1 MSKQLLGSL
10 SGGTGVPA
18 RYHAVIRTEDGVR
31 MSDSFYEELFGVRGK
46 VALVTGG
53 TRGIG
58 LMIAEGLVRAGARV
72 YVASRKVDACVE
84 TERAL
89 GQFGHCTAIPSD
101 IGNVAGCE
109 LLAGEI
115 ASREERLH
123 ILVNNAGL
131 TWSLPIDEFT
141 EKAWDRVVDLD
152 VKSPFFLTQKLLPLL
167 RAAAT
172 ADERASVVNVTSVN
186 GIKPSGLMNYSY
198 VAAKAG
204 LGQLSAQM
212 ARDLMDDHINVNVV
226 APGPFK
232 SKMTAPLFATDEMDR
247 QMIES
252 FPMKRWGRME
262 DAAGL
267 TIFLSS
273 RAGSYLTGVTLPCD
287 GGATTIG

>member
-1 MSKQLLGSL
+1 
-10 SGGTGVPA
+10 
-18 RYHAVIRTEDGVR
+18 
-31 MSDSFYEELFGVRGK
+31 MSDFYEHLFGVRGK

-72 YVASRKVDACVE
+72 YVSSRKVDACMAA
-84 TERAL
+84 ERAL
-89 GQFGHCTAIPSD
+89 GEHGHCVAIPGD
-101 IGNVAGCE
+101 IGDIDGCE
-109 LLAGEI
+109 AV
-115 ASREERLH
+115 AAAFREHENKLH

-131 TWSLPIDEFT
+131 TWSLPIDQFT

-152 VKSPFFLTQKLLPLL
+152 VKSPFFLIQKLLPEI
-167 RAAAT
+167 RAAAS
-172 ADERASVVNVTSVN
+172 AEERASIVNISSVN

-204 LGQLSAQM
+204 LCQLSAQL
-212 ARDLMDDHINVNVV
+212 ARDLMAEHINVNVI

-232 SKMTAPLFATDEMDR
+232 SKMTAPLFATEEQDR
-247 QMIES
+247 EVTES

-273 RAGSYLTGVTLPCD
+273 RAGSYLTGQTIPCD

>member
-1 MSKQLLGSL
+1 MSG
-10 SGGTGVPA
+10 
-18 RYHAVIRTEDGVR
+18 
-31 MSDSFYEELFGVRGK
+31 FYEHLFGVRGK

-72 YVASRKVDACVE
+72 YVSSRKRDACEE
-84 TERAL
+84 TERTL
-89 GQFGHCTAIPSD
+89 REVGDCTAIASD
-101 IGNVAGCE
+101 LGDIDGCE
-109 LLAGEI
+109 ALAAAFGE
-115 ASREERLH
+115 REDQLH

-131 TWSLPIDEFT
+131 TWSLPVDEFT

-152 VKSPFFLTQKLLPLL
+152 VKSPFFLIQKLLPRI
-167 RAAAT
+167 RAAASP
-172 ADERASVVNVTSVN
+172 ENRASIVNISSVN
-186 GIKPSGLMNYSY
+186 GIRPSGLMNYSY

-204 LGQLSAQM
+204 LCQLSAQL
-212 ARDLMDDHINVNVV
+212 ARDLMANHINVNVI

-232 SKMTAPLFATDEMDR
+232 SKMTAPLFATEAQDR
-247 QMIES
+247 QVTAS

-273 RAGSYLTGVTLPCD
+273 RAGSYLTGQTIPCD

>member
-1 MSKQLLGSL
+1 MSG
-10 SGGTGVPA
+10 
-18 RYHAVIRTEDGVR
+18 E
-31 MSDSFYEELFGVRGK
+31 FYERLFGVRGK

-72 YVASRKVDACVE
+72 YVSSRKLDACVE
-84 TERAL
+84 TERTL
-89 GQFGHCTAIPSD
+89 GELGECVAIPGD
-101 IGNVAGCE
+101 LRDVAGCAA
-109 LLAGEI
+109 LAEAFGE
-115 ASREERLH
+115 REDKLH

-131 TWSLPIDEFT
+131 TWSLPVDEFT

-152 VKSPFFLTQKLLPLL
+152 VKSPFFLIQKLLPKI
-167 RAAAT
+167 RAAASHE
-172 ADERASVVNVTSVN
+172 DRASIVNISSVN
-186 GIKPSGLMNYSY
+186 AVKPGGLANYSY

-204 LGQLSAQM
+204 LCQLSAQL
-212 ARDLMDDHINVNVV
+212 ARDLMADHINVNAI

-232 SKMTAPLFATDEMDR
+232 SKMTAPLFATEEQDR
-247 QMIES
+247 RIIES

-273 RAGSYLTGVTLPCD
+273 RAGSYLTGQTIPCD

>member
-1 MSKQLLGSL
+1 MSG
-10 SGGTGVPA
+10 A
-18 RYHAVIRTEDGVR
+18 
-31 MSDSFYEELFGVRGK
+31 FYEHLFGVRGK

-72 YVASRKVDACVE
+72 YISSRKRDACVAAE
-84 TERAL
+84 QSLSEH
-89 GQFGHCTAIPSD
+89 GDCVAIPGD
-101 IGNVAGCE
+101 LRDLAGCE
-109 LLAGEI
+109 ALA
-115 ASREERLH
+115 AAFREREDELH

-152 VKSPFFLTQKLLPLL
+152 VKSPFFLIQKLLPTL
-167 RAAAT
+167 RAAAS
-172 ADERASVVNVTSVN
+172 ADERASIVNISSVN
-186 GIKPSGLMNYSY
+186 GVKPSGLMNYSY

-204 LGQLSAQM
+204 LCQLSAQL
-212 ARDLMDDHINVNVV
+212 ARDLMDDHINVNVI

-232 SKMTAPLFATDEMDR
+232 SKMTAPLFATEEQDR
-247 QMIES
+247 QVTAS

-273 RAGSYLTGVTLPCD
+273 RAGSYLTGQTIPCD

>member
-1 MSKQLLGSL
+1 M
-10 SGGTGVPA
+10 TDA
-18 RYHAVIRTEDGVR
+18 
-31 MSDSFYEELFGVRGK
+31 SFYEHLFGVRGK

-72 YVASRKVDACVE
+72 YVTSRKADACE
-84 TERAL
+84 AAERAL
-89 GQFGHCTAIPSD
+89 STYGECVAIPCD
-101 IGNVAGCE
+101 ISSLEGCVA
-109 LLAGEI
+109 LAEAI
-115 ASREERLH
+115 QAREQRLD

-131 TWSLPIDEFT
+131 TWSLDVDDFH
-141 EKAWDRVVDLD
+141 EKAWDRIVDLD
-152 VKSPFFLTQKLLPLL
+152 LKSPFFLMQKLLPQL
-167 RAAAT
+167 RAAAS
-172 ADERASVVNVTSVN
+172 AERRASVVNISSVN
-186 GIKPSGLMNYSY
+186 GIKPSGLRNYSY

-204 LGQLSAQM
+204 LIQLSAQL
-212 ARDLMDDHINVNVV
+212 ARDLMDDHINVNVI

-232 SKMTAPLFATDEMDR
+232 SKMTAPLYATDEMDA
-247 QMIES
+247 QVTES
-252 FPMKRWGRME
+252 FPMKRWGQME

>member
-1 MSKQLLGSL
+1 
-10 SGGTGVPA
+10 
-18 RYHAVIRTEDGVR
+18 
-31 MSDSFYEELFGVRGK
+31 MSDFYEHLFGVRGK

-53 TRGIG
+53 TRGIS

-72 YVASRKVDACVE
+72 YVSSRKQDACAE
-84 TERAL
+84 AERRL
-89 GQFGHCTAIPSD
+89 RQFGDCTAIPGD
-101 IGNVAGCE
+101 LRDVAGCGA
-109 LLAGEI
+109 LAKAVAE
-115 ASREERLH
+115 REERLH
-123 ILVNNAGL
+123 VLVNNAGL

-152 VKSPFFLTQKLLPLL
+152 VKSPFFLVQKLLPRL
-167 RAAAT
+167 RAAAS
-172 ADERASVVNVTSVN
+172 AEERASIVNISSVN
-186 GIKPSGLMNYSY
+186 GIRPSGLMNYSY

-204 LGQLSAQM
+204 LCQLSAQL
-212 ARDLMDDHINVNVV
+212 ARDLMDDHINVNVI

-232 SKMTAPLFATDEMDR
+232 SKMTAPLFATEEQDR
-247 QMIES
+247 QVTAS

-273 RAGSYLTGVTLPCD
+273 RAGAYLTGQTIPCD

>member
-1 MSKQLLGSL
+1 M
-10 SGGTGVPA
+10 
-18 RYHAVIRTEDGVR
+18 
-31 MSDSFYEELFGVRGK
+31 
-46 VALVTGG
+46 
-53 TRGIG
+53 
-58 LMIAEGLVRAGARV
+58 
-72 YVASRKVDACVE
+72 
-84 TERAL
+84 
-89 GQFGHCTAIPSD
+89 
-101 IGNVAGCE
+101 
-109 LLAGEI
+109 
-115 ASREERLH
+115 
-123 ILVNNAGL
+123 
-131 TWSLPIDEFT
+131 
-141 EKAWDRVVDLD
+141 DLD

-172 ADERASVVNVTSVN
+172 ADERASVVNITSVN

-212 ARDLMDDHINVNVV
+212 ARDLMADHINVNVI

-232 SKMTAPLFATDEMDR
+232 SKMTAPLFATDEMDQ

>member
-1 MSKQLLGSL
+1 MN
-10 SGGTGVPA
+10 A
-18 RYHAVIRTEDGVR
+18 
-31 MSDSFYEELFGVRGK
+31 SFYEHLFGVRGK

-58 LMIAEGLVRAGARV
+58 LMIAEGLVYAGARV
-72 YVASRKVDACVE
+72 YISSRKQDACAAA
-84 TERAL
+84 ERSLAEH
-89 GQFGHCTAIPSD
+89 GECVAIPGD
-101 IGNVAGCE
+101 LRDLAGCE
-109 LLAGEI
+109 ALA
-115 ASREERLH
+115 AALREREDELH

-152 VKSPFFLTQKLLPLL
+152 VKSPFFLIQKLLPAM
-167 RAAAT
+167 RAAAS
-172 ADERASVVNVTSVN
+172 ADERASIVNISSVN
-186 GIKPSGLMNYSY
+186 GVRPSGLMNYSY

-204 LGQLSAQM
+204 LCQLSAQL
-212 ARDLMDDHINVNVV
+212 ARDLMDDHINVNVI

-232 SKMTAPLFATDEMDR
+232 SKMTAPLFATEEQDR
-247 QMIES
+247 QITAS

-273 RAGSYLTGVTLPCD
+273 RAGSYLTGQTIPCD

>member
-1 MSKQLLGSL
+1 MS
-10 SGGTGVPA
+10 A
-18 RYHAVIRTEDGVR
+18 
-31 MSDSFYEELFGVRGK
+31 SFYEQLFSVRGK

-72 YVASRKVDACVE
+72 YVSSRKLDACAAAQRGLRE
-84 TERAL
+84 Y
-89 GQFGHCTAIPSD
+89 GDCTAIPAD
-101 IGNVAGCE
+101 LRDVAGCE
-109 LLAGEI
+109 ALAT
-115 ASREERLH
+115 AFREREDELH
-123 ILVNNAGL
+123 VLVNNAGL

-152 VKSPFFLTQKLLPLL
+152 VKSPFFLIQKLLPAI
-167 RAAAT
+167 RAAAS
-172 ADERASVVNVTSVN
+172 AEQRASIVNISSVN
-186 GIKPSGLMNYSY
+186 GVKPSGLMNYSY

-204 LGQLSAQM
+204 LCQLSAQL
-212 ARDLMDDHINVNVV
+212 ARDLMADHINVNVI

-232 SKMTAPLFATDEMDR
+232 SKMTAPLFATEAQDR
-247 QMIES
+247 EVTAS
-252 FPMKRWGRME
+252 FPMQRWGRME

-273 RAGSYLTGVTLPCD
+273 KAGSYLTGQTIPCD

>member
-1 MSKQLLGSL
+1 M
-10 SGGTGVPA
+10 A
-18 RYHAVIRTEDGVR
+18 A
-31 MSDSFYEELFGVRGK
+31 FYEHLFGVRGK
-46 VALVTGG
+46 VALITGG

-58 LMIAEGLVRAGARV
+58 LMIAEGLVRAGAKV
-72 YVASRKVDACVE
+72 YVSSRKIDACE
-84 TERAL
+84 AAESAL
-89 GQFGHCTAIPSD
+89 REYGDCTAIPAD
-101 IGNVAGCE
+101 IGGIEGCE
-109 LLAGEI
+109 ALAE
-115 ASREERLH
+115 AFRTREERLH

-131 TWSLPIDEFT
+131 TWSLPVDEFT
-141 EKAWDRVVDLD
+141 EKAWDRIVDLD
-152 VKSPFFLTQKLLPLL
+152 VKSPFFLMQKLLPEL
-167 RAAAT
+167 RAAASP
-172 ADERASVVNVTSVN
+172 DDRASVVNISSVN
-186 GIKPSGLMNYSY
+186 ALKPSGLRNYSY

-204 LGQLSAQM
+204 LCQLSAQL
-212 ARDLMDDHINVNVV
+212 ARDLMEDCINVNVI

-232 SKMTAPLFATDEMDR
+232 SKMTAPLYATREMDR